1 MAAKSLKQARR
12 EFELALTAILELLI
26 HCGTPQKV
34 IATITR
40 RAIKSAIAKA
50 EVLPD
55 TGGDELATLG
65 LVLDAWHRDR
75 RYLTSRGKP
84 RAIRLLGRIPS
95 VEALIRTQ
103 GRHFD
108 AVALARRIQA
118 LQLIEPCSGNRFRP
132 TSDTAL
138 VSRYSPTALQYVARS
153 LISLLETVEHNLRG
167 GPNAPLLLERIA
179 EVPTLPIDCL
189 EPFRE
194 FSGSQGSVF
203 MRTMNDWL
211 ETRRIRDPGA
221 DGRKA
226 VRAGVHLYVYIAPV
240 EAPPPPPASAKRR

>member
-1 MAAKSLKQARR
+1 MAAKSLRQARG
-12 EFELALTAILELLI
+12 EFERALTAILELLI
-26 HCGTPQKV
+26 HCGTPRNA
-34 IATITR
+34 ITTMTR
-40 RAIKSAIAKA
+40 RAIKSAIAKS
-50 EVLPD
+50 EVLSD

-84 RAIRLLGRIPS
+84 RAIRLSGRIPS

-103 GRHFD
+103 GRQFD
-108 AVALARRIQA
+108 AVTLARRMQA
-118 LQLIEPCSGNRFRP
+118 LHLVELRSGNRYRP
-132 TSDTAL
+132 VSDAAL

-153 LISLLETVEHNLRG
+153 LISLLETVKHNLQG

-179 EVPTLPIDCL
+179 EVPTLPLDCL

-240 EAPPPPPASAKRR
+240 DSRPSSPSSGKRR